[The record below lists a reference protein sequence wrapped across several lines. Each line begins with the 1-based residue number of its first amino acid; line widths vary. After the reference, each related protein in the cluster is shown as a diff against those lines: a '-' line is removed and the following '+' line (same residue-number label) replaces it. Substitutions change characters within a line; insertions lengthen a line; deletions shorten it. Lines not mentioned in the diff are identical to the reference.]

1 MTVWRVFARHNNEAK
16 TFYLKGGKCTLAISR
31 EQKKEIVAQYQEW
44 MDKSQ
49 AIIMTHYI
57 GLTMKD
63 MDALRKKVRDA
74 GGEFHVLKNS
84 LCKLALQNAG
94 LELVE
99 EHFEASTAAG
109 FAFEDA
115 PGLAKAMTDFAKEV
129 EFLKIKG
136 GYMEENPVS
145 AAEITALAELP
156 PLPVMRAQLLSTI
169 LAPASQLVRLL
180 SEPGRQV
187 AAVLQAYADQEAPEA
202 AA

>member
-1 MTVWRVFARHNNEAK
+1 
-16 TFYLKGGKCTLAISR
+16 LAISR